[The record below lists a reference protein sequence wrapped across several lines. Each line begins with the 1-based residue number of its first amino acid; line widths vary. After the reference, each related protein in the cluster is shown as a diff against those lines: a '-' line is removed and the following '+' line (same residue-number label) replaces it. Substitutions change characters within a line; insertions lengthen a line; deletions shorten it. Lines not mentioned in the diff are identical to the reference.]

1 MSEISFTNA
10 ESILYSLYISDGTI
24 LGKTRLNKFLARLQR
39 DGFPVKNKFVN
50 AAMGPYDSDIDLYT
64 SKLDEEGFISKS
76 LYPLPRADY
85 DREDFQLTEDG
96 YLYVEQRIV
105 PTLKKHPF
113 YDILINSIGNIS
125 DEYRMMQIDNLVERT
140 HDELYINNTPM
151 FLEVLN
157 DTVKMLNVE
166 FKRLEDNH
174 TDFCYVTLTLLGSL
188 EFAIRSLNRIQIGK
202 WNEPTM
208 GKNNVLY
215 NSKKLLETVRSLLSA
230 HVLPFDDCSTSE
242 RCLFNRD
249 CLSSELNTVKYNL
262 HCIEWNSNVYGIL
275 KPFDN
280 DYEFTEY
287 MTDEEELQFAL
298 QTHLQTP
305 KMTVL

>member
-1 MSEISFTNA
+1 
-10 ESILYSLYISDGTI
+10 
-24 LGKTRLNKFLARLQR
+24 
-39 DGFPVKNKFVN
+39 
-50 AAMGPYDSDIDLYT
+50 
-64 SKLDEEGFISKS
+64 
-76 LYPLPRADY
+76 
-85 DREDFQLTEDG
+85 
-96 YLYVEQRIV
+96 
-105 PTLKKHPF
+105 
-113 YDILINSIGNIS
+113 
-125 DEYRMMQIDNLVERT
+125 
-140 HDELYINNTPM
+140 
-151 FLEVLN
+151 
-157 DTVKMLNVE
+157 
-166 FKRLEDNH
+166 
-174 TDFCYVTLTLLGSL
+174 
-188 EFAIRSLNRIQIGK
+188 
-202 WNEPTM
+202 M

-298 QTHLQTP
+298 QTH
-305 KMTVL
+305 